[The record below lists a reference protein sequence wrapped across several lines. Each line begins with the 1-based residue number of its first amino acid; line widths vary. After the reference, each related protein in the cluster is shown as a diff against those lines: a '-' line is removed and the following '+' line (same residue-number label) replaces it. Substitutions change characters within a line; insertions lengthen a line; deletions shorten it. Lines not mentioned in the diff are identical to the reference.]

1 MKNLAKTSQYA
12 LVSIR
17 NKDYQLFL
25 YHRANAPHI
34 WCEGLTPFVL
44 TAKHIAKY
52 YNDKSKTTVKENVH
66 SRTSNSAMDDY
77 YNHKT

>member
-17 NKDYQLFL
+17 NKDYQLFF

-34 WCEGLTPFVL
+34 WCGSLTPMVPTAYYL
-44 TAKHIAKY
+44 TIACQ
-52 YNDKSKTTVKENVH
+52 
-66 SRTSNSAMDDY
+66 DDSIL
-77 YNHKT
+77 